1 MNMQIVDPRATRTRQ
16 LITSA
21 FDQLIATKNFDQ
33 ITVKDITN
41 LATINRATFYR
52 HFLDKYELVDV
63 MLSEKIEEIMKFH
76 VNCLEELNENMI
88 VKMFQSLSQIQKC
101 LYKNRRLDYDTFAQ
115 MVEGKIKEKLAIIVN
130 HTVKTAN
137 HLKATMFSWA
147 LYGAFVEW
155 KIASKE
161 TIEEFAKRASISLL
175 QIINFPN

>member
-1 MNMQIVDPRATRTRQ
+1 MNTQIVDPRATRTRQ

-21 FDQLIATKNFDQ
+21 FDELIATKNFDQ

-52 HFLDKYELVDV
+52 HFLDKYELVDI
-63 MLSEKIEEIMKFH
+63 MLSEKIDKVMEINI
-76 VNCLEELNENMI
+76 NCLEELNEKMI

-101 LYKNRRLDYDTFAQ
+101 LHTKCRLNHETFAQ
-115 MVEGKIKEKLAIIVN
+115 MVEEKIKEKLSVIVI
-130 HTVKTAN
+130 HVVQTAN

-155 KIASKE
+155 KIESKE
-161 TIEEFAKRASISLL
+161 TIEEFAKGASKSLL

>member
-1 MNMQIVDPRATRTRQ
+1 MNTQIVDPRATRTRE

-21 FDQLIATKNFDQ
+21 FGQLITTKNFDQ

-63 MLSEKIEEIMKFH
+63 MLSEKIEEIMNMHF
-76 VNCLEELNENMI
+76 NCLEELNEHVI
-88 VKMFQSLSQIQKC
+88 VKMFQSISQIQKC
-101 LYKNRRLDYDTFAQ
+101 LYTNCRLDYDPFAQ
-115 MVEGKIKEKLAIIVN
+115 MIEEKIKENLSVIVDRSVQTD
-130 HTVKTAN
+130 H

-155 KIASKE
+155 KLTSKE
-161 TIEEFAKRASISLL
+161 TIEEFAKRASKSLL
-175 QIINFPN
+175 QIIHFPN